1 MSPTALVRKKPR
13 TTTATDGYFQ
23 PTEPLHITPPGHF
36 GSYKEKSFS
45 IPVQHRFPRL
55 RVLKPTPTP
64 TPTPTSNPQIPYP
77 AKSGNHQANPNGA
90 GRPSTSTADAPSHPS
105 PPSRAHSD
113 MLSDTNISDTGLGLG
128 LRYLDLKEID
138 DHDDVPLGVHV
149 VDDEN
154 VEETTLGKPPRRKD
168 ASTPPPHIS
177 SPSIPSPM
185 SLGHLGI
192 VPLTPLGKQ
201 LAASL
206 GRTPETPLRGSHRDA
221 SSDHGSG
228 PRGLADEE
236 LTQGSKVQLIQRLT
250 ALTQKLVQGSD
261 VPDQITLDLLL
272 RRVDEIDRVVD
283 GHPPSAP
290 FRPHLTCRPAGS
302 IDERGSFFGSPSS
315 SWMHSRYSSL
325 SLSVRAERPKTPE
338 PVVKKPD
345 VDSFKIASEAEK
357 LTAELDTLVTNL
369 KARQEES
376 EHIHDL
382 LVTRAEQAEKL
393 TAELDTLV
401 TNLKARQEESEHI
414 HDLLVTRA
422 ERAAQR
428 IIFLQSRVQDLE
440 AELHDSDTDLS
451 HLRLGLKA
459 IEVQCP
465 RDFLATHAAV
475 ELAQSIANWKA
486 DYAALKQ
493 RRAARRIAA
502 TPGASSTLGT
512 PARDYNSHHAAT
524 PSYQSSIAPSYQTS
538 IAPSYESPIAPSPYQ
553 STAGPSPLSHTS
565 ASLVT
570 PTRDTFSRSSSGGGG
585 GFPFGTAFTPPH
597 PAAAEARRRG
607 ATPPRSVRVRKLARL
622 NGTPRRKLEYGGH
635 GGGYRERSGG
645 GGGFPFGTA
654 FTPPHPAAAEA
665 PPETPRSDASST
677 ATPESYTPSVA
688 ASSSRTSARSVRVRK
703 LARLNGTPRRK
714 LEYGGHGGG
723 YRERY

>member
-1 MSPTALVRKKPR
+1 
-13 TTTATDGYFQ
+13 
-23 PTEPLHITPPGHF
+23 
-36 GSYKEKSFS
+36 
-45 IPVQHRFPRL
+45 
-55 RVLKPTPTP
+55 
-64 TPTPTSNPQIPYP
+64 
-77 AKSGNHQANPNGA
+77 
-90 GRPSTSTADAPSHPS
+90 
-105 PPSRAHSD
+105 
-113 MLSDTNISDTGLGLG
+113 MLSDTAISDTGLGLG
-128 LRYLDLKEID
+128 LRYLDLKEADD

-149 VDDEN
+149 VHDEN
-154 VEETTLGKPPRRKD
+154 DEETTLGKPPRRKD

-206 GRTPETPLRGSHRDA
+206 GRTPETPLRGSDRDA

-228 PRGLADEE
+228 PRVAADEE
-236 LTQGSKVQLIQRLT
+236 LTQGSKAQLIQRLT

-290 FRPHLTCRPAGS
+290 FRPHLTCRPTGS

-325 SLSVRAERPKTPE
+325 SLS
-338 PVVKKPD
+338 
-345 VDSFKIASEAEK
+345 
-357 LTAELDTLVTNL
+357 
-369 KARQEES
+369 
-376 EHIHDL
+376 
-382 LVTRAEQAEKL
+382 
-393 TAELDTLV
+393 
-401 TNLKARQEESEHI
+401 HI

-512 PARDYNSHHAAT
+512 PARDYASHHAAT

-553 STAGPSPLSHTS
+553 STAGPSPLSQTS

-570 PTRDTFSRSSSGGGG
+570 PTRDTFSRSS
-585 GFPFGTAFTPPH
+585 
-597 PAAAEARRRG
+597 
-607 ATPPRSVRVRKLARL
+607 
-622 NGTPRRKLEYGGH
+622 
-635 GGGYRERSGG
+635 SGG

>member
-1 MSPTALVRKKPR
+1 
-13 TTTATDGYFQ
+13 
-23 PTEPLHITPPGHF
+23 
-36 GSYKEKSFS
+36 
-45 IPVQHRFPRL
+45 
-55 RVLKPTPTP
+55 
-64 TPTPTSNPQIPYP
+64 
-77 AKSGNHQANPNGA
+77 
-90 GRPSTSTADAPSHPS
+90 
-105 PPSRAHSD
+105 
-113 MLSDTNISDTGLGLG
+113 MLSDTTISDTGLGLG
-128 LRYLDLKEID
+128 LRYLDLKEVD

-154 VEETTLGKPPRRKD
+154 DEETTLGNPPRRKD

-206 GRTPETPLRGSHRDA
+206 GRTPETPLRGSDRDA

-250 ALTQKLVQGSD
+250 ALTQKLAQGSD

-290 FRPHLTCRPAGS
+290 FRPHLTCRPTGS

-357 LTAELDTLVTNL
+357 LTAELDTLV
-369 KARQEES
+369 A
-376 EHIHDL
+376 
-382 LVTRAEQAEKL
+382 
-393 TAELDTLV
+393 
-401 TNLKARQEESEHI
+401 NLKARQEESEHI

-502 TPGASSTLGT
+502 TPGASSTLVT
-512 PARDYNSHHAAT
+512 PARDYISHHAAT

-538 IAPSYESPIAPSPYQ
+538 IAPSYESPIALSPYQ
-553 STAGPSPLSHTS
+553 SAAGPSPLSHTS

-570 PTRDTFSRSSSGGGG
+570 PTRDTFSRSS
-585 GFPFGTAFTPPH
+585 
-597 PAAAEARRRG
+597 
-607 ATPPRSVRVRKLARL
+607 
-622 NGTPRRKLEYGGH
+622 
-635 GGGYRERSGG
+635 SGG

-703 LARLNGTPRRK
+703 LSRLNGTPRRK

>member
-1 MSPTALVRKKPR
+1 
-13 TTTATDGYFQ
+13 
-23 PTEPLHITPPGHF
+23 
-36 GSYKEKSFS
+36 
-45 IPVQHRFPRL
+45 
-55 RVLKPTPTP
+55 
-64 TPTPTSNPQIPYP
+64 
-77 AKSGNHQANPNGA
+77 
-90 GRPSTSTADAPSHPS
+90 
-105 PPSRAHSD
+105 
-113 MLSDTNISDTGLGLG
+113 MLSDTAISDTGLGLG
-128 LRYLDLKEID
+128 LRYLDLKEVDD

-149 VDDEN
+149 VHDEN
-154 VEETTLGKPPRRKD
+154 DEETTLGKPPRRKD

-206 GRTPETPLRGSHRDA
+206 GRTPETPLRGSDRDA

-228 PRGLADEE
+228 PRVAADEE
-236 LTQGSKVQLIQRLT
+236 LTQGSKAQLIQRLT

-290 FRPHLTCRPAGS
+290 FRPHLTCRPTGS

-345 VDSFKIASEAEK
+345 VDSFKIASE
-357 LTAELDTLVTNL
+357 
-369 KARQEES
+369 
-376 EHIHDL
+376 
-382 LVTRAEQAEKL
+382 AEKL

-512 PARDYNSHHAAT
+512 PARDYASHHAAT
-524 PSYQSSIAPSYQTS
+524 PSYQSSIAPAYQTS

-570 PTRDTFSRSSSGGGG
+570 PTRDTFSRSS
-585 GFPFGTAFTPPH
+585 
-597 PAAAEARRRG
+597 
-607 ATPPRSVRVRKLARL
+607 
-622 NGTPRRKLEYGGH
+622 
-635 GGGYRERSGG
+635 SGG